1 MKELLEVVRTYS
13 NDIKNGRDLAYI
25 FEGLRE
31 EVDELEAEVFGYE
44 RGDDG
49 IPGEAVDV
57 ILCALDLIYKAAPEW
72 SNEDIV
78 AYAEKKCEKW
88 AKKYHKGAE

>member
-1 MKELLEVVRTYS
+1 MKDLIELVRSYS
-13 NDIKNGRDLAYI
+13 EKIENGRDSGYI

-31 EVDELEAEVFGYE
+31 EVDELEAEVFGYDA
-44 RGDDG
+44 GPDG

-57 ILCALDLIYKAAPEW
+57 ILCALDLIFKSTPEW
-72 SNEDIV
+72 TNEDIV

-88 AKKYHKGAE
+88 ARKYS